1 MNTTTFRGFITR
13 KRMIVSLSVLI
24 LLLAVIYL
32 AIPTADLRNDAIK
45 RSGITDQAAVKG
57 RQLLL
62 TAAQAHGIEK
72 ATSYATAEFTF
83 ADDWTGL
90 IGKFM
95 NPWPENKKLTR
106 MQTLLGAFTSRVEF
120 LEGRGAGEIWGIQ
133 AWASYKQE
141 NKNTEAVFEEDGTI
155 RFFLPT
161 QQYFSELPFR
171 VLQAE
176 IVAHMGERSL
186 DGKEYHLVLA
196 TWGAVEPNTEYDQ
209 YAIWINKET
218 SLIEKMTY
226 TVREMFSFM

>member
-1 MNTTTFRGFITR
+1 MNTTTFRGFVAR
-13 KRMIVSLSVLI
+13 KWMIVAFAVLI

-45 RSGITDQAAVKG
+45 RSGITEQAAVKG

-72 ATSYATAEFTF
+72 ATSYTTADFTF

-90 IGKFM
+90 MGKLM

-141 NKNTEAVFEEDGTI
+141 NINTEAVFEEDGTI

-161 QQYFSELPFR
+161 QQYFSEL
-171 VLQAE
+171 VDWWAE
-176 IVAHMGERSL
+176 RAKNIETAFI
-186 DGKEYHLVLA
+186 
-196 TWGAVEPNTEYDQ
+196 GAGFHYVQEDQ
-209 YAIWINKET
+209 PYAIGRAISDWYRRLK
-218 SLIEKMTY
+218 
-226 TVREMFSFM
+226 